1 MGTSPVAKGLVR
13 NNARKKL
20 LFILIAIGD
29 PSMVLSWAKSQSK
42 ISHYFHICY
51 PAQVLMMH

>member
-1 MGTSPVAKGLVR
+1 MGTSPVEKGLVR

-42 ISHYFHICY
+42 ISCTIFTSATRHKC
-51 PAQVLMMH
+51 